1 MVSTWQFHVTGGALC
16 LDFANTVSW
25 RRSGA
30 PIERLRTSADFASWG
45 RQVGL
50 LSRPQE
56 LRLNREAAVHRRQS
70 LHTLTAARSLREAI
84 FAIFV
89 PLSERDVPADGD
101 LRELEAWIRIAV
113 RHSSVVARHGR
124 YRWEPAVA
132 PLMEQVICHVALSAN
147 DLLFSDALHRIG
159 QCSGRDCRWLWIDR
173 TRNHTRRWCD
183 MAVCGNRAKAHR
195 HHQRRLA
202 LDAHLSEP

>member
-1 MVSTWQFHVTGGALC
+1 MDG
-16 LDFANTVSW
+16 
-25 RRSGA
+25 RRSQATTLSLLPTFTASVTAGMIKAYMSGLGDADPLVRASAIDALEPFGPDQRAELVA
-30 PIERLRTSADFASWG
+30 PHLADPVRAVRLA
-45 RQVGL
+45 
-50 LSRPQE
+50 
-56 LRLNREAAVHRRQS
+56 
-70 LHTLTAARSLREAI
+70 AARSLREAI

-89 PLSERDVPADGD
+89 RLSERDVPADGD

-195 HHQRRLA
+195 HYQRRLA

>member
-56 LRLNREAAVHRRQS
+56 LRLNRE
-70 LHTLTAARSLREAI
+70 
-84 FAIFV
+84 
-89 PLSERDVPADGD
+89 
-101 LRELEAWIRIAV
+101 EAWIRIAV

-195 HHQRRLA
+195 HYQRRLA